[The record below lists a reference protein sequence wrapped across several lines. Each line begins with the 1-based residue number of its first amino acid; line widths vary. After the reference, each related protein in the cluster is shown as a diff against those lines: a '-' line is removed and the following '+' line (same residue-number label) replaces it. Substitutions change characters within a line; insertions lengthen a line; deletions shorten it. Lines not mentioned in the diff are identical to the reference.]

1 MSGSSRRPKTAS
13 FSSSTALVR
22 ESFSHLRSFLHKYSP
37 SRPFSFRTVRLRPLR
52 RTKWGIELPRRAKKR
67 KICKR
72 YHMSEPL
79 ADPKVSH
86 WPRQSA
92 ILERQFE
99 RAEGKKG
106 VSRGTS
112 RRNSYLGL
120 DPGQKPACSSRPFWA
135 LT

>member
-1 MSGSSRRPKTAS
+1 MPLSIRACRPISPRSYRAGLPPVSYEWMSVVVALDLQELYQTLAITA
-13 FSSSTALVR
+13 
-22 ESFSHLRSFLHKYSP
+22 HH
-37 SRPFSFRTVRLRPLR
+37 
-52 RTKWGIELPRRAKKR
+52 
-67 KICKR
+67 CKR